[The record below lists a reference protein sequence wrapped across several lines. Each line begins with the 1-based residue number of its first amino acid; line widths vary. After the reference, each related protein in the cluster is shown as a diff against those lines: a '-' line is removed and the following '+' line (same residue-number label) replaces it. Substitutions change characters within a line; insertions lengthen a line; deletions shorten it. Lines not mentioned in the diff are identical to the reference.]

1 MGHAMSKSKTGSHPL
16 SPPDDREAQIA
27 LLNLLVNQPEILPYM
42 APSYW
47 RVDMSGFFDRPGNLI
62 VGDARG
68 VVLFANAGNGLY
80 EVHYMLTSSLR
91 GPAALAR
98 IKEAFNALFTYRDA
112 TAIVGSTPRENR
124 AARAMNRA
132 LGGRP
137 IGESTDTQGRPCTTY
152 ILERKTWAASSG
164 A

>member
-1 MGHAMSKSKTGSHPL
+1 MML
-16 SPPDDREAQIA
+16 SQSNRECLEI
-27 LLNLLVNQPEILPYM
+27 LNMLVNQPEILPHM
-42 APSYW
+42 APGYW
-47 RVDMSGFFDRPGNLI
+47 RMDMSEFFNRPGNLA

-68 VVLFANAGNGLY
+68 MVLFGNMGDGKY

-91 GPAALAR
+91 GPAALKR

-112 TAIVGSTPRENR
+112 VAIVGATPRENR

-137 IGESTDTQGRPCTTY
+137 IGEKVDSLGRPSIIY
-152 ILERKTWAASSG
+152 ILERKTWATLSG

>member
-1 MGHAMSKSKTGSHPL
+1 MSKSSTGRHPL
-16 SPPDDREAQIA
+16 SPPDDRESQIA
-27 LLNLLVNQPEILPYM
+27 LLNLLVNQPEILPHM

-47 RVDMSGFFDRPGNLI
+47 RVDMRAFFDRPGNMI
-62 VGDARG
+62 YGDARG
-68 VVLFANAGNGLY
+68 VVLFGNMGDGRY

-91 GPAALAR
+91 GRAALQR
-98 IKEAFNALFTYRDA
+98 IKEAFTALFTYRDA
-112 TAIVGSTPRENR
+112 VAIVGSTPRENR

-137 IGESTDTQGRPCTTY
+137 IGEQLDSLGRPSITY
-152 ILERKTWAASSG
+152 ILERSTWVRSSG